1 MDIVTENN
9 YTIVTRHFI
18 NLLYTV
24 SKFLFIIIIAAG
36 LCIILIFYKE
46 TFGREMVLYV
56 LFPAAFLLVNYGFVQ
71 LILGVIRY
79 YNRLVVI
86 VRDKFII
93 INSSL
98 MLQEDFE
105 IMDLSKV
112 MKIDVRI
119 HGIFASLLNYGDLV
133 IEQQKDEVRVI
144 HTIPTPYKVWE
155 TIREKTSYIGQ
166 QGWEVRFFKAR

>member
-1 MDIVTENN
+1 MDILAEDN

-24 SKFLFIIIIAAG
+24 SKFLFIIFIATA
-36 LCIILIFYKE
+36 LCIILILYKE
-46 TFGREMVLYV
+46 TLGREIILYV

-71 LILGVIRY
+71 LILGIIRY

-112 MKIDVRI
+112 MKIDVHV
-119 HGIFASLLNYGDLV
+119 HGFFASLFGYGDLV
-133 IEQQKDEVRVI
+133 MEQQKDEVRVI
-144 HTIPTPYKVWE
+144 HTIPTPYKVWQI
-155 TIREKTSYIGQ
+155 IREKTSYIGQ